1 MTSSGRSVEPLTHKH
16 SQDTDPTPQ
25 ESQEMLM
32 QMTRIV
38 ELTEEQVN
46 SLIGCSGYLK
56 DKLHV
61 GGRFLCSRT
70 HISIEIIDRPFSAQ

>member
-1 MTSSGRSVEPLTHKH
+1 
-16 SQDTDPTPQ
+16 
-25 ESQEMLM
+25 M

-61 GGRFLCSRT
+61 GG
-70 HISIEIIDRPFSAQ
+70 E